1 MKALPLPRK
10 RLVLRVARM
19 TTSPA
24 ETWVV
29 AVYLFIYFRHT
40 KCRNKERKNTL
51 TERKW
56 RVSLKIET
64 TGLIRRK
71 ASSITTHDG
80 YTCTTM
86 TINSKKRTD

>member
-1 MKALPLPRK
+1 MKALPLPCK
-10 RLVLRVARM
+10 RLHLRVA
-19 TTSPA
+19 
-24 ETWVV
+24 
-29 AVYLFIYFRHT
+29 
-40 KCRNKERKNTL
+40 RNKERKKKYA

-71 ASSITTHDG
+71 ASSITAHDG

-86 TINSKKRTD
+86 TINSKKERIKIVNE

>member
-1 MKALPLPRK
+1 M
-10 RLVLRVARM
+10 
-19 TTSPA
+19 
-24 ETWVV
+24 
-29 AVYLFIYFRHT
+29 Y
-40 KCRNKERKNTL
+40 KERKKKYTI
-51 TERKW
+51 ERKW

-86 TINSKKRTD
+86 TINSKKERIKIQ